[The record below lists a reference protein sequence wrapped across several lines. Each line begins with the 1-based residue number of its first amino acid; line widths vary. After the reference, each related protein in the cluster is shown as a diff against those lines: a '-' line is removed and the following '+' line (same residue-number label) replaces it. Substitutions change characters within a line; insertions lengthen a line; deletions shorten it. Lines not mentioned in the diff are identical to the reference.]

1 MCVFYGLCTDP
12 APPSASVPPALRNYV
27 QKTYNARKEA
37 QRKRQA
43 AKGDAVHNT
52 RWRNTLGPQAVHSG
66 ACHCQR
72 VRFRIKSSKT
82 IYAVDVPS
90 KVRFPRVSVPA
101 ASFEALTDE
110 AAMSLYA
117 VSTADGH
124 GGMGVHTFCSYCG
137 VHVVYSPST
146 DPQEIQ
152 VRGHVLVRCPSVTC
166 SCRVCWV
173 YFVWTCVVRCPSVTC
188 SCRVCW
194 VYFVWSILQYT
205 DPPPPLPRL
214 LPISHPQVNV
224 DCLDKSNIE
233 QVLVSYMACADS
245 TPVQLSYE
253 PARSFN
259 RRGTGSNN
267 VNVHPPQTQAQAQ
280 AQVREFLYYVCA
292 VCCMQCIA

>member
-1 MCVFYGLCTDP
+1 MFSNNTNQTRTFDRLVGIFVTLGVVLSLGVAKYVKRFVSSATGVPFILMQWCVCVCMCVFYGLCTDP

-152 VRGHVLVRCPSVTC
+152 VRGHVWLGVRV
-166 SCRVCWV
+166 
-173 YFVWTCVVRCPSVTC
+173 
-188 SCRVCW
+188 
-194 VYFVWSILQYT
+194 
-205 DPPPPLPRL
+205 
-214 LPISHPQVNV
+214 
-224 DCLDKSNIE
+224 
-233 QVLVSYMACADS
+233 
-245 TPVQLSYE
+245 
-253 PARSFN
+253 
-259 RRGTGSNN
+259 
-267 VNVHPPQTQAQAQ
+267 
-280 AQVREFLYYVCA
+280 
-292 VCCMQCIA
+292 